1 MPFKNAADWERERSS
16 IIAYCR
22 HHRCI
27 TDFKIFRICV
37 RWTICAISDR
47 ERDMITCTI
56 LPFEYDDNYWQ
67 QRMRERARGTEDGKK
82 FQLIREVKLYLES
95 AVRKQSEI
103 VMKSH
108 HNLSLHVRD
117 AQLLMLIFK
126 LYSVLT
132 YSVHASKSSLTL
144 PSLSTAHL
152 NMHFAWCV
160 FRSSKHSRLLIPRS
174 HMVKIKMQYHR
185 LRLLPECTHTWS
197 LREHN

>member
-1 MPFKNAADWERERSS
+1 MCDEQFVQSVKE
-16 IIAYCR
+16 
-22 HHRCI
+22 
-27 TDFKIFRICV
+27 
-37 RWTICAISDR
+37 R

-67 QRMRERARGTEDGKK
+67 QRMRERARGIEDGKK

-95 AVRKQSEI
+95 AVSKQSEI

-152 NMHFAWCV
+152 NMHFA
-160 FRSSKHSRLLIPRS
+160 
-174 HMVKIKMQYHR
+174 
-185 LRLLPECTHTWS
+185 
-197 LREHN
+197 